1 MASNEISYVFSFYF
15 TINYLL
21 IPLITAF
28 QSYMLYLYVK
38 QGLGG
43 LE

>member
-1 MASNEISYVFSFYF
+1 MASNEISYVFNLCF
-15 TINYLL
+15 TIYLL
-21 IPLITAF
+21 IIPLITAF